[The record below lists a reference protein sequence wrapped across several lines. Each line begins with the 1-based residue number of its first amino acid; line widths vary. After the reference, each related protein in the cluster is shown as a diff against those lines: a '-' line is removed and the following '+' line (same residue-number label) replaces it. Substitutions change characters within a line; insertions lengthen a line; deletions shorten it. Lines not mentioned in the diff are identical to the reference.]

1 MVMPRHGTS
10 ARHRAAL
17 LLLAL
22 MASPAAQPAVFRVT
36 ASGTVAYTVV
46 DTAGLLPFD
55 PPAGGTSLAL
65 TFTFDDSAPDQTGGA
80 NTAQYTA
87 GVSPL
92 QLLVG
97 TTAYTLP
104 SETASIF
111 IGNDWASIV
120 ILPPGVIPQR
130 YDDTWQVRQAA
141 PRPGG
146 SIEESLTL
154 FFLNASRVLPVSP
167 LESTALVVPPPLP
180 GWPLAQIIFRVED
193 GGAERPG
200 RFTEVVADVTDL
212 KVTPVPVPAALSLL
226 LSSLL
231 LVVTTSRSRTGH

>member
-1 MVMPRHGTS
+1 MIIPRHGIS
-10 ARHRAAL
+10 VRYCAAL

-36 ASGTVAYTVV
+36 ASGTVADAVV

-55 PPAGGTSLAL
+55 PPASGTRLAL
-65 TFTFDDSAPDQTGGA
+65 TFTFDDSVPDQIGGA
-80 NTAQYTA
+80 STARYVD

-104 SETASIF
+104 SGTASIF
-111 IGNDWASIV
+111 VGNDWASMV
-120 ILPPGVIPQR
+120 TLPPGVISQE

-154 FFLNASRVLPVSP
+154 FFLNRSTALPVTP
-167 LESTALVVPPPLP
+167 LESTALVAPPPLP
-180 GWPLAQIIFRVED
+180 GWPLALIIFRVED
-193 GGAERPG
+193 TEAVRSG
-200 RFTEVVADVTDL
+200 RFAEVVADVTDL
-212 KVTPVPVPAALSLL
+212 KVTPVPVPAALTLL
-226 LSSLL
+226 LSSLVL
-231 LVVTTSRSRTGH
+231 GVTTSRSRPRD